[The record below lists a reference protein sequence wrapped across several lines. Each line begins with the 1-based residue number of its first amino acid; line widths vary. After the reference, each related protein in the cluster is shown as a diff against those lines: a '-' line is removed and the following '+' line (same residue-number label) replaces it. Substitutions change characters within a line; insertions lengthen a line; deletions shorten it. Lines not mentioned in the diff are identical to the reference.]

1 LLCVAQQQERI
12 LEVVLMSPLAGL
24 TDERLI
30 ELLQQMRLIRAF
42 EWKADQLY
50 AEGKVHGTMHLSIGQ
65 EATAVGAIAALER
78 DDYIFSTHRG
88 HGHCLAKGADV
99 KLMMAEFRGKET
111 GYCRG
116 RGGSM
121 HIADLEGG
129 NLGANGVVGGG
140 LAMACGAA
148 LVQKMQK
155 TGKVVLCFF
164 GDGASNQGIFHE
176 SLNLAAIWQLP
187 VVYFCENN
195 QYGMSMH
202 VTRSTSVERISER
215 GCAYGIPGQT
225 VDGNDL
231 LQVYE
236 ATGEAVSRARE
247 GGGPT
252 LLEGITYRWKGHSK
266 SDADRYRTKEEI
278 EEWKAK
284 DPITRFE
291 KLLLGEGVL
300 TRERASEIEA
310 WAQQEIDSAVEFAET
325 CPEPSLETIE
335 EGVYA

>member
-1 LLCVAQQQERI
+1 
-12 LEVVLMSPLAGL
+12 MGPLAGL
-24 TDERLI
+24 TDERLV

-65 EATAVGAIAALER
+65 EATAVGAIAALEAE
-78 DDYIFSTHRG
+78 DYIFSTHRG

-99 KLMMAEFRGKET
+99 NLMMAEFRGKET

-148 LVQKMQK
+148 LAQKMQK

-176 SLNLAAIWQLP
+176 ALNLAAIWRLP

-202 VTRSTSVERISER
+202 VTRSTAVERISDR
-215 GCAYGIPGQT
+215 SLAYGIPGQT

-231 LQVYE
+231 LEVYQ
-236 ATGEAVSRARE
+236 ATSEAVEQART
-247 GGGPT
+247 GHGPV

-266 SDADRYRTKEEI
+266 SDANRYRTKEEI
-278 EEWKAK
+278 DEWKEK
-284 DPITRFE
+284 DPIRRFE
-291 KLLLGEGVL
+291 RLLVGEGLV
-300 TRERASEIEA
+300 TPERVREIEA
-310 WAQQEIDSAVEFAET
+310 QAQQQIDSAVEFADA

>member
-1 LLCVAQQQERI
+1 
-12 LEVVLMSPLAGL
+12 LMSPLAGL
-24 TDERLI
+24 TDERLL

-65 EATAVGAIAALER
+65 EATAVGAIAALEP

-148 LVQKMQK
+148 LAQKMQD

-176 SLNLAAIWQLP
+176 ALNLAAIWQLP

-202 VTRSTSVERISER
+202 VTRSVAIERIADR

-225 VDGNDL
+225 VNGNDL

-236 ATGEAVSRARE
+236 ATKEAVIRARK

-252 LLEGITYRWKGHSK
+252 LLEGVTYRWKGHSK
-266 SDADRYRTKEEI
+266 SDANRYRTKEEV
-278 EEWKAK
+278 EEWKAR

-291 KLLLGEGVL
+291 QLLVGEGIL
-300 TRERASEIEA
+300 TPERISEIEA
-310 WAQQEIDSAVEFAET
+310 QAQQEIDSAVEFAEG

>member
-1 LLCVAQQQERI
+1 
-12 LEVVLMSPLAGL
+12 MSPWGGL
-24 TDERLI
+24 SDERLV
-30 ELLQQMRLIRAF
+30 ELLRQMQLIRAF

-65 EATAVGAIAALER
+65 EASAVGAIAALKP

-99 KLMMAEFRGKET
+99 SLMMAEFRGKES

-148 LVQKMQK
+148 LAQKMQD

-176 SLNLAAIWQLP
+176 ALNMAAIWDLP

-202 VTRSTSVERISER
+202 VKRSTAVERISDR
-215 GCAYGIPGQT
+215 ACAYGFPGKT

-231 LQVYE
+231 FEVYE
-236 ATGEAVSRARE
+236 ATKEAVARARAGE
-247 GGGPT
+247 GPS
-252 LLEGITYRWKGHSK
+252 LIEGVTYRWKGHSK

-284 DPITRFE
+284 DPIVRLQE
-291 KLLLGEGVL
+291 LLVREGIV
-300 TRERASEIEA
+300 TPDQARAIESE
-310 WAQQEIDSAVEFAET
+310 AQSQIDSAVEFAES
-325 CPEPSLETIE
+325 CPEPSLDTIE

>member
-1 LLCVAQQQERI
+1 
-12 LEVVLMSPLAGL
+12 MSPLKGL
-24 TDERLI
+24 TDERVV

-65 EATAVGAIAALER
+65 EATAVGAIAALGPN
-78 DDYIFSTHRG
+78 DYIFSTHRG

-148 LVQKMQK
+148 LAQKMQN

-176 SLNLAAIWQLP
+176 ALNLAAIWELP

-202 VTRSTSVERISER
+202 VTRSVAIDRISDR
-215 GCAYGIPGQT
+215 SAAYGIPGQT

-236 ATGEAVSRARE
+236 ATREAVARARSGE
-247 GGGPT
+247 GPT

-266 SDADRYRTKEEI
+266 SDANRYRTKEEI
-278 EEWKAK
+278 EEWKAR
-284 DPITRFE
+284 DPVTRFE
-291 KLLLGEGVL
+291 KLLVGEGIL
-300 TRERASEIEA
+300 TPERISEIEA
-310 WAQQEIDSAVEFAET
+310 QAQQEIDSAVEFADG
-325 CPEPSLETIE
+325 CPEPSLQTIE

>member
-1 LLCVAQQQERI
+1 
-12 LEVVLMSPLAGL
+12 MSPLAGL
-24 TDERLI
+24 SDERLR
-30 ELLQQMRLIRAF
+30 ELLRQMQLIRAF

-65 EATAVGAIAALER
+65 EATAVGAIAALNP

-88 HGHCLAKGADV
+88 HGHCLAKGADLN
-99 KLMMAEFRGKET
+99 LMMAEFRGKET

-121 HIADLEGG
+121 HIADLSCG

-148 LVQKMQK
+148 LAQKMQR

-176 SLNLAAIWQLP
+176 SLNLAAIWELP

-202 VTRSTSVERISER
+202 VRRSVAIERISDR
-215 GCAYGIPGQT
+215 ACAYGFPGKT

-231 LQVYE
+231 LEVFE
-236 ATGEAVSRARE
+236 ATRDAVVRARAR
-247 GGGPT
+247 GGPT

-266 SDADRYRTKEEI
+266 SDANRYRTKEEI

-284 DPITRFE
+284 DPIRRFE
-291 KLLLGEGVL
+291 QLLIREGVS
-300 TRERASEIEA
+300 TPEEATSIETQAQSEVE
-310 WAQQEIDSAVEFAET
+310 SAVEFADA
-325 CPEPSLETIE
+325 CPEPSLDTIE

>member
-1 LLCVAQQQERI
+1 
-12 LEVVLMSPLAGL
+12 MSPLAGL

-65 EATAVGAIAALER
+65 EATAVGAIAALKR
-78 DDYIFSTHRG
+78 NDYIFSTHRG

-148 LVQKMQK
+148 LAQKMQK

-176 SLNLAAIWQLP
+176 SLNLAAIWRLP

-278 EEWKAK
+278 EEWKVK
-284 DPITRFE
+284 DPIPRFE
-291 KLLLGEGVL
+291 KRLLAEEVL
-300 TRERASEIEA
+300 TPERAREIEA
-310 WAQQEIDSAVEFAET
+310 WAQQEIDSAVEFAEG

>member
-1 LLCVAQQQERI
+1 M
-12 LEVVLMSPLAGL
+12 LEVGIMSPLAGL
-24 TDERLI
+24 TDERLL
-30 ELLQQMRLIRAF
+30 ELLRQMRLIRAF

-50 AEGKVHGTMHLSIGQ
+50 GVGKVHGTMHLSIGQ
-65 EATAVGAIAALER
+65 EATAVGAIAALEP

-121 HIADLEGG
+121 HIADLAGG

-148 LVQKMQK
+148 LAQKMQK

-176 SLNLAAIWQLP
+176 ALNMAAIWDLP

-202 VTRSTSVERISER
+202 VTRSTAIERISDR
-215 GCAYGIPGQT
+215 ACAYGFPGRT
-225 VDGNDL
+225 VDGNAL
-231 LQVYE
+231 LEVYE
-236 ATGEAVSRARE
+236 ATREAVARARA
-247 GGGPT
+247 GHGPT

-284 DPITRFE
+284 DPIRRFE
-291 KLLLGEGVL
+291 ELLVREGVL
-300 TRERASEIEA
+300 TAEQAAGIESEAQSQIE
-310 WAQQEIDSAVEFAET
+310 SAVEFADG
-325 CPEPSLETIE
+325 CPEPTLETIE